1 MKNLAFAP
9 AKEWVN
15 SYFKYVIMTKITLI
29 LTIIFSTQVLANG
42 FGQNVTVRFEKIE
55 LKKAL
60 KALEEKSA
68 YRFVYKDDVLL
79 KWPKITLSMEDAPFT
94 TVLNKLLEKTTL
106 QYQRVGNTLIVL
118 SNIKE
123 NQPLLNDLPQSVT
136 IKGKVRNS
144 IGEPLHGVTV
154 MEKGTTNGTTSDAD
168 GAFSV
173 EVTNPTAIL
182 VFSYVGFKTQEVSIA
197 GKSSL
202 EVTLTED
209 AESLKDIVVIGYG
222 TARKKDLTGAVA
234 NISSEDF
241 NQGPVNNPVQ
251 QIAGKVSGVVITQP
265 SGDPNQNISIRLR
278 GQTSLTGNQAP
289 LIVVDGVQLPDPN
302 QISSISPAD
311 IVSYDVLK
319 DASATAV
326 YGARGAN
333 GVILIATKRGR
344 AGKMQVDYTGM
355 IGFDKNAKKYDLLNA
370 KEFVAAG
377 GTTDNFAGGSTIKNG
392 NTDWVDAITRTAPT
406 TSHNIGISGGTGG
419 FNYHGSLSYLNNQG
433 IVINSGKE
441 MYGLNLNA
449 QQKALNNKLT
459 INLGVN
465 ANRANRKWTD
475 FSIFYYALQMAPIA
489 SVYDS
494 TGNYYAFRNDYD
506 IYNPVPKQEMQL
518 NRSIDQTNLWNGS
531 IDYEIIDGLKLGA
544 AGSMSYFNRQSDY
557 YQPVLPG
564 YGNINNGNKYVENND
579 SKRGELHAYYVK
591 TLNAKHNI
599 NATAVYEYNYF
610 TTNNGRAAGENYLY
624 DPNENNNLGGG
635 NPAKNSV
642 SSFKNA
648 YKLISFMGRVMYNY
662 DTRYYLTVSLR
673 RDGSSKFGTNHQ
685 WGYFPSVAVAWRL
698 TEEDFLKNV
707 GWLNELKLGAGWGR
721 TGNSDAINPYQTLL
735 LLGGSGTF
743 YNPATPAFNYRTAYS
758 PSQNAN
764 PDLKWETRQGMNFQ
778 LDFSMLNNRVS
789 GNINVFND
797 KTRDL
802 LYNYTVPTPPFFVNN
817 IWANVGDL
825 TNKGVEVQL
834 SGDIVKEKNVR
845 WNLGGQIS
853 FVKTRILSLHGTYNG
868 YDLNTDHI
876 AAGSA
881 QGRGLSNNPI
891 TYLQVG
897 YSPYVFYLPHYVGL
911 DDNGKELFDDGKN
924 GTIGKDGLNDDMKRY
939 IDPAPK
945 FTYGINNLITYKSW
959 SLNFFLRGV
968 SGNKYFNNTRMLI
981 DNVQN
986 LKNGNTTKAGLESG
1000 DKDDKVASDKWLV
1013 DASFL
1018 RLDNATLSYTVGKI
1032 SEHFDD
1038 LRFFVTGNNL
1048 FVITKYTGLDPE
1060 IQVAGTNNA
1069 YIDMF
1074 NADNAYYK
1082 ARSFSLGVSLSI
1094 K

>member
-1 MKNLAFAP
+1 MMIALRYTAMLCLTVCALISFAQAQTVTGTVMDNKGANLP
-9 AKEWVN
+9 G
-15 SYFKYVIMTKITLI
+15 I
-29 LTIIFSTQVLANG
+29 
-42 FGQNVTVRFEKIE
+42 
-55 LKKAL
+55 
-60 KALEEKSA
+60 
-68 YRFVYKDDVLL
+68 
-79 KWPKITLSMEDAPFT
+79 
-94 TVLNKLLEKTTL
+94 
-106 QYQRVGNTLIVL
+106 
-118 SNIKE
+118 
-123 NQPLLNDLPQSVT
+123 SVV
-136 IKGKVRNS
+136 IKGTS
-144 IGEPLHGVTV
+144 TGTVTA
-154 MEKGTTNGTTSDAD
+154 EDGTFTLNNVKA
-168 GAFSV
+168 GAK
-173 EVTNPTAIL
+173 L
-182 VFSYVGFKTQEVSIA
+182 VFSGAGFASQEVSATPGTAMNIV
-197 GKSSL
+197 L
-202 EVTLTED
+202 ETTVANLNEV
-209 AESLKDIVVIGYG
+209 VVIGYG

-234 NISSEDF
+234 NVNSKDF

-333 GVILIATKRGR
+333 GVILIATKRGS
-344 AGKMQVDYTGM
+344 AGRTQVDYTGM
-355 IGFDKNAKKYDLLNA
+355 VGFDKNAKKYDLLNA
-370 KEFVAAG
+370 KDFVAAG
-377 GTTDNFAGGSTIKNG
+377 GTTDNFAGGATLRNG

-406 TSHNIGISGGTGG
+406 TSHNIGISGGAGG

-475 FSIFYYALQMAPIA
+475 FSVFYYALQMAPIA
-489 SVYDS
+489 PVHDS
-494 TGNYYAFRNDYD
+494 TGNYYAFRNDFD
-506 IYNPVPKQEMQL
+506 IYNPVPRQEMQL

-531 IDYEIIDGLKLGA
+531 IDYEIVDGLKLGV
-544 AGSMSYFNRQSDY
+544 AGSMSYFNRQSDF
-557 YQPVLPG
+557 YQPALPG

-591 TLNAKHNI
+591 TFNDKHNV

-610 TTNNGRAAGENYLY
+610 ATNNGRAAGENYLY

-635 NPAKNSV
+635 NPARNSV
-642 SSFKNA
+642 SSFKDA

-662 DTRYYLTVSLR
+662 DTRYYLTASLR

-698 TEEDFLKNV
+698 TQEEFLKNT
-707 GWLNELKLGAGWGR
+707 GWLNELKISAGWGR
-721 TGNSDAINPYQTLL
+721 TGNSDAISPYQTLL

-743 YNPATPAFNYRTAYS
+743 YNPATPSFNYRTAYS

-764 PDLKWETRQGMNFQ
+764 SDLKWETRQGMNFQ
-778 LDFSMLNNRVS
+778 VDFSIFNRIT

-797 KTRDL
+797 KTKDL
-802 LYNYTVPTPPFFVNN
+802 LYNYTVPTPPFFVSN

-834 SGDIVKEKNVR
+834 NADIIKGKDVS

-853 FVKTRILSLHGTYNG
+853 FVKTRVESLHGTYNG

-876 AAGSA
+876 AAGYA

-911 DDNGKELFDDGKN
+911 DSEGKQLFDDGKD
-924 GTIGKDGLNDDMKRY
+924 GTVGKGDLNDDMKKY

-945 FTYGINNLITYKSW
+945 FTYGINNLVTYKKW
-959 SLNFFLRGV
+959 ALNFFLRGV

-986 LKNGNTTKAGLESG
+986 LKNGNTTKTGLESG
-1000 DKDDKVASDKWLV
+1000 DKDDKVASDRWLV
-1013 DASFL
+1013 NASFI

-1032 SEHFDD
+1032 SDHFDN
-1038 LRFFVTGNNL
+1038 LRFFITGNNL

-1060 IQVAGTNNA
+1060 IQVTGTNNA
-1069 YIDMF
+1069 YIDMY

-1082 ARSFSLGVSLSI
+1082 SRSFSVGVNLSI

>member
-1 MKNLAFAP
+1 MIALRYTAMLCLTVCALFSFAQAQTVTGTVMDNKGAGLP
-9 AKEWVN
+9 GISV
-15 SYFKYVIMTKITLI
+15 VIKGTSKGT
-29 LTIIFSTQVLANG
+29 
-42 FGQNVTVRFEKIE
+42 VTG
-55 LKKAL
+55 
-60 KALEEKSA
+60 
-68 YRFVYKDDVLL
+68 DDG
-79 KWPKITLSMEDAPFT
+79 TFT
-94 TVLNKLLEKTTL
+94 
-106 QYQRVGNTLIVL
+106 
-118 SNIKE
+118 
-123 NQPLLNDLPQSVT
+123 LNDV
-136 IKGKVRNS
+136 KA
-144 IGEPLHGVTV
+144 
-154 MEKGTTNGTTSDAD
+154 GTK
-168 GAFSV
+168 
-173 EVTNPTAIL
+173 L
-182 VFSYVGFKTQEVSIA
+182 VFSGAGFTSQEVSA
-197 GKSSL
+197 TPGKPVNIVL
-202 EVTLTED
+202 ESTVANLNEV
-209 AESLKDIVVIGYG
+209 VVIGYG

-234 NISSEDF
+234 NVSSKDF

-333 GVILIATKRGR
+333 GVILIATKKGS
-344 AGKMQVDYTGM
+344 AGKAQIDYTGM
-355 IGFDKNAKKYDLLNA
+355 VGFDKNAKKYDLLNA
-370 KEFVAAG
+370 KDFVAAG
-377 GTTDNFAGGSTIKNG
+377 GTTDNFGGGPTLRNG

-406 TSHNIGISGGTGG
+406 TSHNVGISGGTGG

-441 MYGLNLNA
+441 IYGLNLNA

-465 ANRANRKWTD
+465 ANRANRRTTD
-475 FSIFYYALQMAPIA
+475 FGIFYYALQMAPIA
-489 SVYDS
+489 PVYDS
-494 TGNYYAFRNDYD
+494 TGAYYAFRNDFD
-506 IYNPVPKQEMQL
+506 IYNPVPRQELQL

-557 YQPVLPG
+557 YQPAIPG
-564 YGNINNGNKYVENND
+564 LGNINNGNKYVENND
-579 SKRGELHAYYVK
+579 ATRGELHAYYVK
-591 TLNAKHNI
+591 TLNDKHNI

-610 TTNNGRAAGENYLY
+610 TTNNEKAAGENYLY

-635 NPAKNSV
+635 NPAKNTI
-642 SSFKNA
+642 SSFRNA

-662 DTRYYLTVSLR
+662 DTRYYVTASLR
-673 RDGSSKFGTNHQ
+673 RDGSSKFGTNNQ
-685 WGYFPSVAVAWRL
+685 WGYFPSVALAWRISK
-698 TEEDFLKNV
+698 ENFMRSV
-707 GWLNELKLGAGWGR
+707 SWLNELKLSAGWGR

-743 YNPATPAFNYRTAYS
+743 YNPATPSFNYRTAYS

-778 LDFSMLNNRVS
+778 LDFAVFNNRVS

-797 KTRDL
+797 KTKDL
-802 LYNYTVPTPPFFVNN
+802 LYNYTVPTPPFFVSN

-825 TNKGVEVQL
+825 TNRGVEVQL
-834 SGDIVKEKNVR
+834 NGDVIKGKNFN

-853 FVKTRILSLHGTYNG
+853 FVKTRVQSLHGTYSG

-876 AAGSA
+876 AAGYA
-881 QGRGLSNNPI
+881 QGRGLSNNPL

-897 YSPYVFYLPHYVGL
+897 YSPYVLYLPHYVGL
-911 DDNGKELFDDGKN
+911 DANGKELFDNGKG
-924 GTIGKDGLNDDMKRY
+924 GTVGKGDLNDDMKKY

-945 FTYGINNLITYKSW
+945 FTYGINNLLTYKNW

-968 SGNKYFNNTRMLI
+968 SGAKNFNNTRLLI
-981 DNVQN
+981 DNIQN
-986 LKNGNTTKAGLESG
+986 LKNGNTTKTGLESG
-1000 DKDDKVASDKWLV
+1000 DKDDKVASDKWV
-1013 DASFL
+1013 SNASFL
-1018 RLDNATLSYTVGKI
+1018 RLDNATLSYNFGKV
-1032 SEHFDD
+1032 SERFDN
-1038 LRFFVTGNNL
+1038 LRVFVTGNNL

-1060 IQVAGTNNA
+1060 IQVTGTNNA
-1069 YIDMF
+1069 YIDMY

-1082 ARSFSLGVSLSI
+1082 AKSFSIGVNLSI

>member
-1 MKNLAFAP
+1 MMIALRYAAMLCLTVCALFSFAQAQTVTGTVMDNKGAGLP
-9 AKEWVN
+9 GISV
-15 SYFKYVIMTKITLI
+15 VIKGTSKGT
-29 LTIIFSTQVLANG
+29 
-42 FGQNVTVRFEKIE
+42 VTG
-55 LKKAL
+55 
-60 KALEEKSA
+60 
-68 YRFVYKDDVLL
+68 DDG
-79 KWPKITLSMEDAPFT
+79 TFT
-94 TVLNKLLEKTTL
+94 
-106 QYQRVGNTLIVL
+106 
-118 SNIKE
+118 
-123 NQPLLNDLPQSVT
+123 LNDV
-136 IKGKVRNS
+136 KA
-144 IGEPLHGVTV
+144 
-154 MEKGTTNGTTSDAD
+154 GTK
-168 GAFSV
+168 
-173 EVTNPTAIL
+173 L
-182 VFSYVGFKTQEVSIA
+182 VFSGAGFTSQEVSA
-197 GKSSL
+197 TPGKPVNIVL
-202 EVTLTED
+202 ESTVANLNEV
-209 AESLKDIVVIGYG
+209 VVIGYG

-234 NISSEDF
+234 NVSSKDF

-333 GVILIATKRGR
+333 GVILIATKKGS
-344 AGKMQVDYTGM
+344 AGKAQIDYTGM
-355 IGFDKNAKKYDLLNA
+355 VGFDKNAKKYDLLNA
-370 KEFVAAG
+370 KDFVAAG
-377 GTTDNFAGGSTIKNG
+377 GTTDNFGGGPTLRNG

-465 ANRANRKWTD
+465 ANRANRRTTD
-475 FSIFYYALQMAPIA
+475 FGIFYYALQMAPIA
-489 SVYDS
+489 PVYDS
-494 TGNYYAFRNDYD
+494 TGAYYAFRNDFD
-506 IYNPVPKQEMQL
+506 IYNPVPRQELQL

-557 YQPVLPG
+557 YQPAIPG
-564 YGNINNGNKYVENND
+564 LGNINNGNKYVENND
-579 SKRGELHAYYVK
+579 ATRGELHAYYVK
-591 TLNAKHNI
+591 TLNDKHNI

-610 TTNNGRAAGENYLY
+610 TTNNEKAAGENYLY

-635 NPAKNSV
+635 NPAKNTI
-642 SSFKNA
+642 SSFRNA

-662 DTRYYLTVSLR
+662 DTRYYVTASLR
-673 RDGSSKFGTNHQ
+673 RDGSSKFGTNNQ
-685 WGYFPSVAVAWRL
+685 WGYFPSVALAWRISK
-698 TEEDFLKNV
+698 ENFMRSV
-707 GWLNELKLGAGWGR
+707 SWLNELKLSAGWGR

-743 YNPATPAFNYRTAYS
+743 YNPATPSFNYRTAYS

-778 LDFSMLNNRVS
+778 LDFAVFNNRVS

-797 KTRDL
+797 KTKDL
-802 LYNYTVPTPPFFVNN
+802 LYNYTVPTPPFFVSN

-825 TNKGVEVQL
+825 TNRGVEVQL
-834 SGDIVKEKNVR
+834 NGDVIKGKNFN

-853 FVKTRILSLHGTYNG
+853 FVKTRVQSLHGTYSG

-876 AAGSA
+876 AAGYA
-881 QGRGLSNNPI
+881 QGRGLSNNPL

-897 YSPYVFYLPHYVGL
+897 YSPYVLYLPHYVGL
-911 DDNGKELFDDGKN
+911 DANGKELFDNGKG
-924 GTIGKDGLNDDMKRY
+924 GTVGKGDLNDDMKKY

-945 FTYGINNLITYKSW
+945 FTYGINNLLTYKNW

-968 SGNKYFNNTRMLI
+968 SGAKNFNNTRLLI
-981 DNVQN
+981 DNIQN
-986 LKNGNTTKAGLESG
+986 LKNGNTTKTGLESG
-1000 DKDDKVASDKWLV
+1000 DKDDKVASDKWV
-1013 DASFL
+1013 SNASFL
-1018 RLDNATLSYTVGKI
+1018 RLDNATLSYNFGKV
-1032 SEHFDD
+1032 SERFDN
-1038 LRFFVTGNNL
+1038 LRVFVTGNNL

-1060 IQVAGTNNA
+1060 IQVTGTNNA
-1069 YIDMF
+1069 YIDMY

-1082 ARSFSLGVSLSI
+1082 AKSFSIGVNLSI

>member
-1 MKNLAFAP
+1 MIALRYTAMLCLTVCALISFAQAQTVTGTVMDNKGANLP
-9 AKEWVN
+9 G
-15 SYFKYVIMTKITLI
+15 I
-29 LTIIFSTQVLANG
+29 
-42 FGQNVTVRFEKIE
+42 
-55 LKKAL
+55 
-60 KALEEKSA
+60 
-68 YRFVYKDDVLL
+68 
-79 KWPKITLSMEDAPFT
+79 
-94 TVLNKLLEKTTL
+94 
-106 QYQRVGNTLIVL
+106 
-118 SNIKE
+118 
-123 NQPLLNDLPQSVT
+123 SVV
-136 IKGKVRNS
+136 IKGTS
-144 IGEPLHGVTV
+144 TGTVTA
-154 MEKGTTNGTTSDAD
+154 EDGTFTLNNVKA
-168 GAFSV
+168 GAK
-173 EVTNPTAIL
+173 L
-182 VFSYVGFKTQEVSIA
+182 VFSGAGFASQEVSATPGTAMNIV
-197 GKSSL
+197 L
-202 EVTLTED
+202 ETTVANLNEV
-209 AESLKDIVVIGYG
+209 VVIGYG

-234 NISSEDF
+234 NVNSKDF

-333 GVILIATKRGR
+333 GVILIATKRGS
-344 AGKMQVDYTGM
+344 AGRTQVDYTGM
-355 IGFDKNAKKYDLLNA
+355 VGFDKNAKKYDLLNA
-370 KEFVAAG
+370 KDFVAAG
-377 GTTDNFAGGSTIKNG
+377 GTTDNFAGGATLRNG

-406 TSHNIGISGGTGG
+406 TSHNIGISGGAGG

-475 FSIFYYALQMAPIA
+475 FSVFYYALQMAPIA
-489 SVYDS
+489 PVHDS
-494 TGNYYAFRNDYD
+494 TGNYYAFRNDFD
-506 IYNPVPKQEMQL
+506 IYNPVPRQEMQL

-531 IDYEIIDGLKLGA
+531 IDYEIVDGLKLGV
-544 AGSMSYFNRQSDY
+544 AGSMSYFNRQSDF
-557 YQPVLPG
+557 YQPALPG

-591 TLNAKHNI
+591 TFNDKHNV

-635 NPAKNSV
+635 NPARNSV
-642 SSFKNA
+642 SSFKDA

-662 DTRYYLTVSLR
+662 DTRYYLTASLR

-698 TEEDFLKNV
+698 TQEEFLKNT
-707 GWLNELKLGAGWGR
+707 GWLNELKISAGWGR
-721 TGNSDAINPYQTLL
+721 TGNSDAISPYQTLL

-743 YNPATPAFNYRTAYS
+743 YNPATPSFNYRTAYS

-764 PDLKWETRQGMNFQ
+764 SDLKWETRQGMNFQ
-778 LDFSMLNNRVS
+778 VDFSIFNRIT

-797 KTRDL
+797 KTKDL
-802 LYNYTVPTPPFFVNN
+802 LYNYTVPTPPFFVSN

-834 SGDIVKEKNVR
+834 NADIIKGKDVS

-853 FVKTRILSLHGTYNG
+853 FVKTRVESLHGTYNG

-876 AAGSA
+876 AAGYA

-911 DDNGKELFDDGKN
+911 DSEGKQLFDDGKD
-924 GTIGKDGLNDDMKRY
+924 GTVGKGDLNDDMKKY

-945 FTYGINNLITYKSW
+945 FTYGINNLVTYKKW
-959 SLNFFLRGV
+959 ALNFFLRGV

-986 LKNGNTTKAGLESG
+986 LKNGNTTKTGLESG
-1000 DKDDKVASDKWLV
+1000 DKDDKVASDRWLV
-1013 DASFL
+1013 NASFI

-1032 SEHFDD
+1032 SDHFDN
-1038 LRFFVTGNNL
+1038 LRFFITGNNL

-1060 IQVAGTNNA
+1060 IQVTGTNNA
-1069 YIDMF
+1069 YIDMY

-1082 ARSFSLGVSLSI
+1082 SRSFSVGVNLSI

>member
-1 MKNLAFAP
+1 MIALRYTAMLCLTVCALFSFAQAQTVTGTVMDNKGAGLP
-9 AKEWVN
+9 GISV
-15 SYFKYVIMTKITLI
+15 VIKGTSKGT
-29 LTIIFSTQVLANG
+29 
-42 FGQNVTVRFEKIE
+42 VTG
-55 LKKAL
+55 
-60 KALEEKSA
+60 
-68 YRFVYKDDVLL
+68 DDG
-79 KWPKITLSMEDAPFT
+79 TFT
-94 TVLNKLLEKTTL
+94 
-106 QYQRVGNTLIVL
+106 
-118 SNIKE
+118 
-123 NQPLLNDLPQSVT
+123 LNDV
-136 IKGKVRNS
+136 KA
-144 IGEPLHGVTV
+144 
-154 MEKGTTNGTTSDAD
+154 GTK
-168 GAFSV
+168 
-173 EVTNPTAIL
+173 L
-182 VFSYVGFKTQEVSIA
+182 VFSGAGFTSQEVSA
-197 GKSSL
+197 TPGKPVNIVL
-202 EVTLTED
+202 ESTVANLNEV
-209 AESLKDIVVIGYG
+209 VVIGYG

-234 NISSEDF
+234 NVSSKDF

-265 SGDPNQNISIRLR
+265 SGDPNSNISIRLR

-333 GVILIATKRGR
+333 GVILIATKKGS
-344 AGKMQVDYTGM
+344 AGKAQIDYTGM
-355 IGFDKNAKKYDLLNA
+355 VGFDKNAKKYDLLNA
-370 KEFVAAG
+370 KDFVAAG
-377 GTTDNFAGGSTIKNG
+377 GTTDNFAGGPTLRNG

-489 SVYDS
+489 PVHDS
-494 TGNYYAFRNDYD
+494 TGGYYAFRNDFD
-506 IYNPVPKQEMQL
+506 IYNPVSKQELQL

-531 IDYEIIDGLKLGA
+531 IDYEIIDGLRLGA
-544 AGSMSYFNRQSDY
+544 AGSMSYFNRQSDF

-564 YGNINNGNKYVENND
+564 YGNINNGNKYTENNNAQ
-579 SKRGELHAYYVK
+579 RGELHAYYIK
-591 TLNAKHNI
+591 TISDKHNI
-599 NATAVYEYNYF
+599 NATAVYEYNTFDY
-610 TTNNGRAAGENYLY
+610 NNYKASGENYLY
-624 DPNENNNLGGG
+624 DPNEENNLGGG
-635 NPAKNSV
+635 NPAKNTI
-642 SSFKNA
+642 SSSKNT
-648 YKLISFMGRVMYNY
+648 YKLISFMGRIMYNY
-662 DTRYYLTVSLR
+662 DTRYYVTASLR
-673 RDGSSKFGTNHQ
+673 RDGSSKFGANNQ
-685 WGYFPSVAVAWRL
+685 WGYFPSVALAWRISK
-698 TEEDFLKNV
+698 ENFMRSV
-707 GWLNELKLGAGWGR
+707 SWVNELKLSAGWGR
-721 TGNSDAINPYQTLL
+721 TGNSDAISPYQTLL

-743 YNPATPAFNYRTAYS
+743 YNPATPSFNYRTAYS

-778 LDFSMLNNRVS
+778 LDFAVFNNRVS

-797 KTRDL
+797 KTKDL
-802 LYNYTVPTPPFFVNN
+802 LYNYTVPTPPFFVSN

-825 TNKGVEVQL
+825 TNRGVELQL
-834 SGDIVKEKNVR
+834 NGDVIKGKNFN

-853 FVKTRILSLHGTYNG
+853 FVKTRVQSLHGTYSG

-876 AAGSA
+876 IAGSA
-881 QGRGLSNNPI
+881 QGRGLSNNPL

-897 YSPYVFYLPHYVGL
+897 YSPYVLYLPHYVGL
-911 DDNGKELFDDGKN
+911 DANGKELFDNGKG
-924 GTIGKDGLNDDMKRY
+924 GTVGKGDLNNDMKKY

-945 FTYGINNLITYKSW
+945 FTYGINNLLTYKNL

-968 SGNKYFNNTRMLI
+968 SGAKNFNNTRLLI
-981 DNVQN
+981 DNIQN
-986 LKNGNTTKAGLESG
+986 LKNGNTTKTGLESG
-1000 DKDDKVASDKWLV
+1000 DKDDKVASDKWV
-1013 DASFL
+1013 SNASFL
-1018 RLDNATLSYTVGKI
+1018 RLDNATLSYNFGKV
-1032 SEHFDD
+1032 SERFDN
-1038 LRFFVTGNNL
+1038 LRVFVTGNNL

-1060 IQVAGTNNA
+1060 IQVTGTNNA
-1069 YIDMF
+1069 YIDMY

-1082 ARSFSLGVSLSI
+1082 AKSFSIGVNLSI